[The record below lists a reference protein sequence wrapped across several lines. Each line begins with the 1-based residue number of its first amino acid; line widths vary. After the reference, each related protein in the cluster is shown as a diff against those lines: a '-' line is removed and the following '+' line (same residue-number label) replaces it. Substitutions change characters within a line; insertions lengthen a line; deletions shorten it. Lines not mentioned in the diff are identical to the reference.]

1 MCLAFS
7 LLEAL
12 FYHNCQGERTPI
24 LKAFYSFELSP
35 NGEIRGCTIRAAD
48 WSCALQGKGRV
59 LLSYSQMA
67 PARGWGGARRWK
79 SREKQR
85 QNTVK
90 KNNRRDHRRPGRR
103 IIRILKRKGETF
115 RIALLWGGDGRG
127 VADSHL
133 FQPNKHNQSIHQ
145 CCCKLCPYKNCI
157 KGGCSSSVHHRR
169 FQWTRLK
176 ALRSE
181 CVRGGQQREREING
195 WAPSVTKATGSSL
208 RTAQSSLCRWS
219 CLHGSFP
226 THHPAS
232 PLPDLPPKTAMSSLQ
247 AVWLVH
253 LGTFLPKGSQVD
265 VLSADPTMSAKARPY
280 CGETLKM
287 VLREKNSVTP
297 SKRLMI

>member
-59 LLSYSQMA
+59 LPLLSYSQMA

-79 SREKQR
+79 SREKQQ

-133 FQPNKHNQSIHQ
+133 FQLNKHNQSIHQ

-157 KGGCSSSVHHRR
+157 KGGCFSSVHHRR

-176 ALRSE
+176 ASRSE

-195 WAPSVTKATGSSL
+195 CVPSVTKATGSL
-208 RTAQSSLCRWS
+208 AQDCPIQCVQVKLSPWLLSYPPPCISSSWPAPENSHELPPS
-219 CLHGSFP
+219 CLIGSSGNISTQGF
-226 THHPAS
+226 TGWRSLGRSHHERKS
-232 PLPDLPPKTAMSSLQ
+232 
-247 AVWLVH
+247 
-253 LGTFLPKGSQVD
+253 
-265 VLSADPTMSAKARPY
+265 KA
-280 CGETLKM
+280 L
-287 VLREKNSVTP
+287 LRGNIKNGAEGKEFCNT
-297 SKRLMI
+297 K